1 MTLHTLNRVKKRTIF
16 AIHRKRNA
24 NLSKVAMYSK
34 KIDTRL
40 VRKTTQNVKYI
51 LKEYISWQMLE
62 MDSNNLLVESLV
74 ASSGE
79 A

>member
-1 MTLHTLNRVKKRTIF
+1 
-16 AIHRKRNA
+16 
-24 NLSKVAMYSK
+24 MYSK

-74 ASSGE
+74 ASSGQ